1 MKEDNKQVRISI
13 LIPAFN
19 VQDYLEECL
28 ESVLVQTLQPCE
40 IVLAYEK
47 SGDRTLEICE
57 SYAARHDMI
66 KIVEQQAK
74 GLSAARN
81 TGLDHA
87 TGDFIVFIDSD
98 DFISGNML
106 AVLHETITRTGA
118 DMVKCGIQLYFNESR
133 TERMKG
139 IQDSELVMENK
150 ETFFRAFFHKQLN
163 PGVCNA
169 IYRRELFHGIRFF
182 EGKLVEDT
190 FVAPHL
196 LMASKKIVTIP
207 EPLYCYRQR
216 EGSIMRTFDD
226 RHFDILE
233 SKEQLKQVL
242 LDNGLFESLQNDLY
256 VWYGFH
262 LMIMIKQSAK
272 YSPWRQYKK
281 YVSELHRREPEEELD
296 RILQA
301 VYNQDGTLQ
310 PERNYQAGIEKMK
323 KALAY
328 FRSHPDRYW
337 LKVAYN
343 QWKKSR
349 KNI

>member
-1 MKEDNKQVRISI
+1 MSISV
-13 LIPAFN
+13 LVPVFN
-19 VQDYLEECL
+19 VEDYLEECL
-28 ESVLVQTLQPCE
+28 ESVLNQSLMPFEVL
-40 IVLAYEK
+40 LAYEE
-47 SGDRTLEICE
+47 SRDRTLEISV
-57 SYAARHDMI
+57 SYAARYDMV

-87 TGDFIVFIDSD
+87 TGDYIVFIDSD
-98 DFISGNML
+98 DFISENML
-106 AVLHETITRTGA
+106 AVLHDAITRTGA

-133 TERMKG
+133 TQRMKG
-139 IQDSELVMENK
+139 IQDTELVMQDK

-169 IYRRELFHGIRFF
+169 IYRRELFDGVRFF

-207 EPLYCYRQR
+207 DPLYCYRQR
-216 EGSIMRTFDD
+216 EGSIMHSFDD

-242 LDNGLFESLQNDLY
+242 MDNGLFESLQNDLY

-281 YVSELHRREPEEELD
+281 YVSELHRRESVEELD

-301 VYNQDGTLQ
+301 VYKQDGTLQ
-310 PERNYQAGIEKMK
+310 PERNYEAGIEKMK
-323 KALAY
+323 KTLVY
-328 FRSHPDRYW
+328 FRNHPNRYW
-337 LKVAYN
+337 LKVTYN

-349 KNI
+349 